1 MPLPAPAQPR
11 RLAGLLVVALAAL
24 LGGTPAVQAQA
35 HRAGARHA
43 RPHAHRPAVT
53 GLRAGPVGRLLLRGL
68 LGSAPATGASAP
80 IPSPG
85 HATAPPVVPA
95 LLAPALPALAPLT
108 SAPLAGTPDGAPVP
122 SPAPAPAPTPTP
134 TPTALGVQASET
146 PTYRMLLSRA
156 TVAAGD
162 VRVQL
167 RDTGEDP
174 HNLVIARTDGTGDAI
189 AVPLTQPGAA
199 TTQTVRLSPGT
210 YRFYCSLT
218 APVVHEAAGMRAT
231 LVVTG

>member
-1 MPLPAPAQPR
+1 MPLPALAQPR
-11 RLAGLLVVALAAL
+11 LLAGLLLVVLAAL
-24 LGGTPAVQAQA
+24 LGGTAQAQAQA

-68 LGSAPATGASAP
+68 LGGAPATGASAP
-80 IPSPG
+80 NP
-85 HATAPPVVPA
+85 APAPVTTPPAIPA
-95 LLAPALPALAPLT
+95 LPGAVLPALAPLT
-108 SAPLAGTPDGAPVP
+108 PAPAAGAPDGGPAP
-122 SPAPAPAPTPTP
+122 SPAPA

-146 PTYRMLLSRA
+146 PAYRMLLSRT

-174 HNLVIARTDGTGDAI
+174 HNLVIERTDGTGDAI
-189 AVPLTQPGAA
+189 AVPLTQPGTA
-199 TTQTVRLSPGT
+199 TTQTVRLSPGS

-231 LVVTG
+231 LLVTG